1 MINLSIVIPC
11 YNESQNI
18 IPLFNKIEDLLKEN
32 SDIEFI
38 IVDNG
43 STDDTRK
50 NIFNSK
56 LNNEKNSSY
65 EIKKILDMD
74 MVLCLV

>member
-1 MINLSIVIPC
+1 M
-11 YNESQNI
+11 SQNI

-56 LNNEKNSSY
+56 LNNEK
-65 EIKKILDMD
+65 K
-74 MVLCLV
+74 